1 MLYYSLLGYQIF
13 SSIWHQVAVT
23 AFILT
28 YPIFS
33 PVNHHQE
40 RKRAHGD
47 FEASCTSSLG
57 GNFVKYMHVVFRHL
71 WQKICMA
78 SFLVMGP
85 ILISLLLCW
94 DACQQVRTG
103 CPLIHAVESHTWT
116 PKKKPGWYV
125 YYIDRSDS
133 YLCRIMV
140 SLRMARRNLQGGRT
154 PLLLERLHTCSH
166 RPQSKCRI
174 AIANCRNNTLV
185 GIAKRL
191 GCLSPFCTWQVL
203 WSDGHFCVRVCVC
216 ACVYMRVIG
225 SVISVSQVLD
235 KMGSKKHVI
244 YFVLVPRL
252 RLHIAILRII
262 YIWKVRIMRNK
273 LM

>member
-103 CPLIHAVESHTWT
+103 YPLIHAVESHTWT
-116 PKKKPGWYV
+116 PKKNLAGM
-125 YYIDRSDS
+125 YIISIDQIVICAGSWS
-133 YLCRIMV
+133 PWEWQEETYKGEE
-140 SLRMARRNLQGGRT
+140 RRCCSRGSTRVVIAHNQSAELQ
-154 PLLLERLHTCSH
+154 L
-166 RPQSKCRI
+166 QI
-174 AIANCRNNTLV
+174 AGTI
-185 GIAKRL
+185 
-191 GCLSPFCTWQVL
+191 P
-203 WSDGHFCVRVCVC
+203 
-216 ACVYMRVIG
+216 
-225 SVISVSQVLD
+225 
-235 KMGSKKHVI
+235 
-244 YFVLVPRL
+244 
-252 RLHIAILRII
+252 
-262 YIWKVRIMRNK
+262 
-273 LM
+273 

>member
-1 MLYYSLLGYQIF
+1 
-13 SSIWHQVAVT
+13 
-23 AFILT
+23 
-28 YPIFS
+28 
-33 PVNHHQE
+33 
-40 RKRAHGD
+40 
-47 FEASCTSSLG
+47 
-57 GNFVKYMHVVFRHL
+57 MHVVFRHL

-216 ACVYMRVIG
+216 LCVHACNWQCD
-225 SVISVSQVLD
+225 ISESSTGQNGVKKTCNLFRFS
-235 KMGSKKHVI
+235 SKAQATHCNSSNNL
-244 YFVLVPRL
+244 YLESEDY
-252 RLHIAILRII
+252 AQ
-262 YIWKVRIMRNK
+262 
-273 LM
+273 